1 MTSALVVLGGY
12 LLGSMP
18 FGYWVVL
25 LVKGEDIRKVGSGNI
40 GASNVW
46 RTYGRWLGIPIVVLD
61 VAKGFVPALVGALLV
76 GELTAVLAGGAAMLG
91 HWRPLFLRFQKGGK
105 TVATGGRRV
114 SRRCAAPRLDRGRGL
129 DRRLPRHPLRVAGL
143 DRGRALAADPGGR
156 ARRAVA
162 DRRLRAIA
170 AVGVV
175 LLHRPN
181 IARLRAGTESR
192 FRLRR
197 ASRPSSREPV
207 RERGVLL
214 RRRAGLELRRS
225 SPTVP
230 SRSARTSWAW
240 IVSKL
245 IWRAK
250 RKSPSASSGIASRA
264 PLSESRTESST
275 KRGCR
280 WACSTTNSSSGRFS
294 SS

>member
-1 MTSALVVLGGY
+1 MTAALVILGGY

-46 RTYGRWLGIPIVVLD
+46 RTYGRWLGIPIVLLD
-61 VAKGFVPALVGALLV
+61 VAKGFVPALVGSLLV

-105 TVATGGRRV
+105 TVATGGGV
-114 SRRCAAPRLDRGRGL
+114 FLGAAPLLGL
-129 DRRLPRHPLRVAGL
+129 LGVVVWVVVFLLSRYASLASIVAALSLPIL
-143 DRGRALAADPGGR
+143 
-156 ARRAVA
+156 AVA
-162 DRRLRAIA
+162 LGEPWPIIVFGVIA

-197 ASRPSSREPV
+197 A
-207 RERGVLL
+207 
-214 RRRAGLELRRS
+214 
-225 SPTVP
+225 
-230 SRSARTSWAW
+230 
-240 IVSKL
+240 
-245 IWRAK
+245 
-250 RKSPSASSGIASRA
+250 
-264 PLSESRTESST
+264 
-275 KRGCR
+275 
-280 WACSTTNSSSGRFS
+280 
-294 SS
+294 

>member
-105 TVATGGRRV
+105 TVATGGGV
-114 SRRCAAPRLDRGRGL
+114 FLGAAPLLGL
-129 DRRLPRHPLRVAGL
+129 IGVAVWIVVFLISRYASLASIVAALSLPILGVVLGEPWPIIVFS
-143 DRGRALAADPGGR
+143 
-156 ARRAVA
+156 V
-162 DRRLRAIA
+162 IA
-170 AVGVV
+170 AVGVL
-175 LLHRPN
+175 LLHKAN

-197 ASRPSSREPV
+197 AS
-207 RERGVLL
+207 
-214 RRRAGLELRRS
+214 
-225 SPTVP
+225 
-230 SRSARTSWAW
+230 SA
-240 IVSKL
+240 
-245 IWRAK
+245 
-250 RKSPSASSGIASRA
+250 
-264 PLSESRTESST
+264 
-275 KRGCR
+275 
-280 WACSTTNSSSGRFS
+280 
-294 SS
+294 